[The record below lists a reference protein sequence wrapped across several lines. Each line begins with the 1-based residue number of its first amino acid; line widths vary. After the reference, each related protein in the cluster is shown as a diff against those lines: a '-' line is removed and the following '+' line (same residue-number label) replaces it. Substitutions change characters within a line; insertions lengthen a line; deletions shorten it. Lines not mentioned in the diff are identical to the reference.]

1 VLTLAHASGVEMP
14 ITQVVAGVMH
24 GTIAVGQAAVLLTS
38 RSAKP
43 ERYGV

>member
-1 VLTLAHASGVEMP
+1 VLEGGLE
-14 ITQVVAGVMH
+14 
-24 GTIAVGQAAVLLTS
+24 VGQAALLLAS

>member
-1 VLTLAHASGVEMP
+1 VEMP
-14 ITQVVAGVMH
+14 ITEVVVGVMH
-24 GTIAVGQAAVLLTS
+24 GEITVGQAAMLLTS

>member
-1 VLTLAHASGVEMP
+1 VEMP
-14 ITQVVAGVMH
+14 ITDVVVGVMSER
-24 GTIAVGQAAVLLTS
+24 IDVGQAAALLTS